1 MTEQAPQA
9 PHAPRGAAEQAMLR
23 TALRDCLV
31 LVAGL
36 AVLGSLVGLL
46 VAGLPGVW
54 GALIGAALAAFFCA
68 TTVWSMLYTV
78 GKGATTMGAVV
89 MGSWLAKMAVL
100 IVALV
105 ILTQFDF
112 YDRVVLFVVLLIG
125 AVGSALLDYRAVKNG
140 RVDVRRPRRGGLR
153 AAAVRPLTRHGVAHL
168 VTRGCVMRFYGQ
180 IRVGHRLGLRLNP

>member
-140 RVDVRRPRRGGLR
+140 RVTYVDPDAG
-153 AAAVRPLTRHGVAHL
+153 A
-168 VTRGCVMRFYGQ
+168 
-180 IRVGHRLGLRLNP
+180 